1 MSISTNSDGEL
12 LDAIRKSDSAAF
24 AELFKR
30 YWKRV
35 HAMTYS
41 RVRSEEV
48 TKEIVQ
54 DLFISLWD
62 KRESLVIK
70 NLPAYLYT
78 AVKNRVLNYIESQV
92 VRQKHWDYYKQFIP
106 ERENVTENDVEL
118 NELME
123 ALEDGID
130 QLPEKSRTIF
140 KLNRLE
146 GHSVSEIANSLNLSE
161 KAIQYHLTK
170 SMKTIRLHMKDHL
183 ITVAILLSAFF

>member
-1 MSISTNSDGEL
+1 M